1 MSLFSAS
8 FRKIDKLRQ
17 EVRLIQDYLDAFES
31 PANGERRTA
40 SISQSGECIVVRNF
54 PLPDRYRPD
63 YIDLLLITDDYP
75 ARPPIG
81 LYVLNKRNEA
91 LIRQIESR
99 FNAFRDH
106 AHHNADPIKGYT
118 WICYTY
124 AGNSWHYCEANLA
137 RGDNVRKYLASC
149 FAELNT

>member
-1 MSLFSAS
+1 MSLFRAS
-8 FRKIDKLRQ
+8 FRKIDKLRK
-17 EVRLIQDYLDAFES
+17 EVRLIQAYLNAFEF

-40 SISQSGECIVVRNF
+40 TISQSGECILVRNF

-81 LYVLNKRNEA
+81 LYMLNKRNGA
-91 LIRQIESR
+91 LIRQIEGR
-99 FNAFRDH
+99 FNAFRNQ
-106 AHHNADPIKGYT
+106 AHHNAPPIQGYT

-124 AGNSWHYCEANLA
+124 AGNSWHYREENLA
-137 RGDNVRKYLASC
+137 RGDNVRKYLASF